1 MITKHVWKWFT
12 EKMFFYFFLRAS
24 PKPDSSTV
32 RRQDDARTL
41 LRRTGTD
48 SHTFGVL

>member
-12 EKMFFYFFLRAS
+12 EKMFFLRAS

-32 RRQDDARTL
+32 RRQNDVRIL